1 MLCLDV
7 IFRYMMV
14 LFGFILS
21 SLKINYLSSSVSN
34 SLPIGGGGVLPIMA
48 YMGRLRL
55 KGVPLFEA

>member
-34 SLPIGGGGVLPIMA
+34 SLPIGGGGGYSLLWPIWGGSA
-48 YMGRLRL
+48 
-55 KGVPLFEA
+55 

>member
-34 SLPIGGGGVLPIMA
+34 SLPIGGGGGTPYYGL
-48 YMGRLRL
+48 YG
-55 KGVPLFEA
+55 EAPPKRGTSF